1 MSISK
6 NVFSDM
12 KKVLQQRYFQF
23 QLIFNFT
30 FIINNFHINAAFAAE
45 RFLAKRDH
53 LFRYSIFIYS

>member
-23 QLIFNFT
+23 QLIFNFI

-45 RFLAKRDH
+45 GFLAKRDH
-53 LFRYSIFIYS
+53 LF